1 MTDHE
6 LKQRLQEKLKFQEL
20 ELPAND
26 WNAIEKRLPVAPRRV
41 SIAWRWSVAV
51 GIAAVALVAVLL
63 YQQPSSSLP
72 TSPAFTKSE
81 QATTE
86 NTNGEPVKNIN
97 TSTNLLSHVAKTEE
111 SAKDNKK
118 VDTKKEQKKADKH
131 TKSKRKTTDED
142 DNANDT
148 KDTES
153 IETAPK
159 EDENQKPSLH
169 EQEDDGSEYIV
180 QLQESKQ
187 DNKGL
192 AQVDKTETQNNP
204 MLSIEAADALMRE
217 QNKQQIAALEEKE
230 QKSSTPSGTENWNIG
245 LLASITPEILT
256 MSDVAPTVLMDNSF
270 SYRSMNRVNA
280 KHDLPI
286 MVGASV
292 GIPLAKGF
300 SVHTGLN
307 YAYIHSTITNENTL
321 TGDYAVNNQKLH
333 YLGIPV
339 MFSYKVFDYNIV
351 QCYVSGGG
359 MAEKGLVKDVQTYT
373 FDQTNALLDNN
384 SKEEFIN
391 GFQFSLTANIGL
403 GVRLYKGLNLFFE
416 PGFTWYIP
424 NNTSPQPENIRT
436 EHPYNLSLT
445 AGLRY
450 NLNK

>member
-41 SIAWRWSVAV
+41 AVVWKWSIAI
-51 GIAAVALVAVLL
+51 GAAAMALVAVLL

-72 TSPAFTKSE
+72 TSPTFAESE
-81 QATTE
+81 QVSTE
-86 NTNGEPVKNIN
+86 SSNNDAVDCIN
-97 TSTNLLSHVAKTEE
+97 TSTALLSQVAKTEKSTKE
-111 SAKDNKK
+111 NKK
-118 VDTKKEQKKADKH
+118 VDTKKEQKQSDKK
-131 TKSKRKTTDED
+131 TKSKRKTNDED

-169 EQEDDGSEYIV
+169 EQEDDGAEYIV
-180 QLQESKQ
+180 QLN
-187 DNKGL
+187 NKSNENQSL
-192 AQVDKTETQNNP
+192 AQTNLHNKP
-204 MLSIEAADALMRE
+204 SLSIQEAEALMRE
-217 QNKQQIAALEEKE
+217 QDKQQMAALEEKE
-230 QKSSTPSGTENWNIG
+230 QKSSNQSGTENWNVG

-292 GIPLAKGF
+292 GIPITKGF
-300 SVHTGLN
+300 SVHTGIN
-307 YAYIHSTITNENTL
+307 YAYIHSMITKENAL
-321 TGDYAVNNQKLH
+321 TGDYAIDNQKLH

-339 MFSYKVFDYNIV
+339 MLSYRVFDYNIV
-351 QCYVSGGG
+351 QCYLSGGG
-359 MAEKGLVKDVQTYT
+359 MVEKGLVQDVHINT
-373 FDQTNALLDNN
+373 FDQADNLLN
-384 SKEEFIN
+384 SDSQQTAIN
-391 GFQFSLTANIGL
+391 GLQFSLTANVGL
-403 GVRLYKGLNLFFE
+403 GIQLYKGLNLFFE

-424 NNTSPQPENIRT
+424 NQKAPQPENIRT

>member
-6 LKQRLQEKLKFQEL
+6 LRRQLQEKFKFHEL
-20 ELPAND
+20 DLPAND
-26 WNAIEKRLPVAPRRV
+26 WNAIEKRLPVAPRR
-41 SIAWRWSVAV
+41 IAVTWSWSVAV
-51 GIAAVALVAVLL
+51 GVAAVALVAILL
-63 YQQPSSSLP
+63 YQQPSNSLP
-72 TSPAFTKSE
+72 TSPTFAESE
-81 QATTE
+81 QVSTE
-86 NTNGEPVKNIN
+86 SSNNDAVDCIN
-97 TSTNLLSHVAKTEE
+97 TSTALLSQVAKTEKSTKE
-111 SAKDNKK
+111 NKK
-118 VDTKKEQKKADKH
+118 VDTKKEQKQSDKK
-131 TKSKRKTTDED
+131 TKSKRKTNDED
-142 DNANDT
+142 DNANDA

-187 DNKGL
+187 DNKAI

-217 QNKQQIAALEEKE
+217 QNKQQMAALEE
-230 QKSSTPSGTENWNIG
+230 SSTQAGTGIWNIG

-424 NNTSPQPENIRT
+424 NNTSPQPESIRT

>member
-41 SIAWRWSVAV
+41 AVVWKWSIAI
-51 GIAAVALVAVLL
+51 GAAAMALVAVLL

-72 TSPAFTKSE
+72 TSPKFAESE
-81 QATTE
+81 QVSTE
-86 NTNGEPVKNIN
+86 SSNNDAVDCIN
-97 TSTNLLSHVAKTEE
+97 TSTALLSQVAKTEKSTKE
-111 SAKDNKK
+111 NKK
-118 VDTKKEQKKADKH
+118 VDTKKEQKQSDKK
-131 TKSKRKTTDED
+131 TKSKRKTNDED

-187 DNKGL
+187 DNK
-192 AQVDKTETQNNP
+192 AMVQVDKTETQNNP
-204 MLSIEAADALMRE
+204 RLSIEAADALMRE
-217 QNKQQIAALEEKE
+217 QNKQQMAALEE
-230 QKSSTPSGTENWNIG
+230 SSTQAGTGIWNVG

-292 GIPLAKGF
+292 GIPIAKGF
-300 SVHTGLN
+300 SVHTGIN
-307 YAYIHSTITNENTL
+307 YAYIHSIITKENAL
-321 TGDYAVNNQKLH
+321 TGDYAIDNQKLH

-339 MFSYKVFDYNIV
+339 LLSYKIFDYNIV

-359 MAEKGLVKDVQTYT
+359 MAEKGLVQDVHTNT
-373 FDQTNALLDNN
+373 FDQADNLLN
-384 SKEEFIN
+384 SDSQQTAIN
-391 GFQFSLTANIGL
+391 GLQFSLIANVGL
-403 GVRLYKGLNLFFE
+403 GVQLYKGLNLFFE
-416 PGFTWYIP
+416 PGFTWYIL
-424 NNTSPQPENIRT
+424 NQESPQPENIRT

>member
-6 LKQRLQEKLKFQEL
+6 LKRQLQEKLKFQEL

-26 WNAIEKRLPVAPRRV
+26 WNALEKRLPVAPRR
-41 SIAWRWSVAV
+41 IAVRWSWSVAV
-51 GIAAVALVAVLL
+51 GVAAVALVAILL

-72 TSPAFTKSE
+72 TSPAFTESE

-86 NTNGEPVKNIN
+86 NTDNEAADYMN
-97 TSTNLLSHVAKTEE
+97 TSTALLSQVTKTEE

-159 EDENQKPSLH
+159 EEENQKPSLH
-169 EQEDDGSEYIV
+169 EQEDDGAEYIV
-180 QLQESKQ
+180 QLNDKSKENQ
-187 DNKGL
+187 SL
-192 AQVDKTETQNNP
+192 AQTNSHNKP
-204 MLSIEAADALMRE
+204 SLSIQEAEALMKE
-217 QNKQQIAALEEKE
+217 QDKQQMATLEEKE
-230 QKSSTPSGTENWNIG
+230 QKSSNQSGTENWNVG

-292 GIPLAKGF
+292 GIPITKGF
-300 SVHTGLN
+300 SVHTGIN
-307 YAYIHSTITNENTL
+307 YAYIHSMITKENAL
-321 TGDYAVNNQKLH
+321 TGDYTIDNQKLH

-339 MFSYKVFDYNIV
+339 MLSYRVFDYNIV

-359 MAEKGLVKDVQTYT
+359 MAEKGLVQDVHINT
-373 FDQTNALLDNN
+373 FDQAYNLLN
-384 SKEEFIN
+384 SDSQQTAIK
-391 GFQFSLTANIGL
+391 GLQFSLIANVGL
-403 GVRLYKGLNLFFE
+403 GVQLYKGLNLFFE
-416 PGFTWYIP
+416 PGFTWYIA
-424 NNTSPQPENIRT
+424 NNSSPQPKNIRT

>member
-6 LKQRLQEKLKFQEL
+6 LRRQLQEKFKFHEL
-20 ELPAND
+20 DLPAND
-26 WNAIEKRLPVAPRRV
+26 WNAIEKRLPVAPRR
-41 SIAWRWSVAV
+41 IAVTWSWSVAV
-51 GIAAVALVAVLL
+51 GVAAVALVAILL
-63 YQQPSSSLP
+63 YQQPSNSLP
-72 TSPAFTKSE
+72 TSPTFAESE
-81 QATTE
+81 QTTTE
-86 NTNGEPVKNIN
+86 NSNGEPVNNIN
-97 TSTNLLSHVAKTEE
+97 TSTNLLSQVAKTEE

-118 VDTKKEQKKADKH
+118 VDTKKEQKKADKR

-187 DNKGL
+187 DNQ
-192 AQVDKTETQNNP
+192 AMVQVDRTETQNNP
-204 MLSIEAADALMRE
+204 MLSIEEAEALMSE
-217 QNKQQIAALEEKE
+217 QNKQQMAALEEKE
-230 QKSSTPSGTENWNIG
+230 QKSSTQSGTGNWNVG

-256 MSDVAPTVLMDNSF
+256 LSDVAPTVLMNNSF

-286 MVGASV
+286 MVGASI

-321 TGDYAVNNQKLH
+321 TGDYSVNNQKLH

-339 MFSYKVFDYNIV
+339 MLSYKIFDYKIV
-351 QCYVSGGG
+351 QCYISGGG
-359 MAEKGLVKDVQTYT
+359 MAEKGLVKVVQTYT
-373 FDQTNALLDNN
+373 FDQTNALLDSDSN
-384 SKEEFIN
+384 EELIK
-391 GFQFSLTANIGL
+391 GFQFSLTANVGL
-403 GVRLYKGLNLFFE
+403 GVRVYKGLNLFFE

-424 NNTSPQPENIRT
+424 NNPSPQPENIRT

-450 NLNK
+450 NLNQ

>member
-41 SIAWRWSVAV
+41 AVTWSWSVAV
-51 GIAAVALVAVLL
+51 GVAAVALVAILL

-72 TSPAFTKSE
+72 TSPTFAEAKQT
-81 QATTE
+81 TTE
-86 NTNGEPVKNIN
+86 NTDNEAADYMN
-97 TSTNLLSHVAKTEE
+97 TSTALLSQVTKTEE

-159 EDENQKPSLH
+159 EEENQKPSLH
-169 EQEDDGSEYIV
+169 EQEDDGAEYIV
-180 QLQESKQ
+180 QLNNKSKENQ
-187 DNKGL
+187 SL
-192 AQVDKTETQNNP
+192 AQTNSHNKP
-204 MLSIEAADALMRE
+204 SLSIQEAEALMKE
-217 QNKQQIAALEEKE
+217 QDKQQMATLEEKE
-230 QKSSTPSGTENWNIG
+230 QKSSNQSGTENWNVG

-292 GIPLAKGF
+292 GIPITKGF
-300 SVHTGLN
+300 SVHTGIN
-307 YAYIHSTITNENTL
+307 YAYIHSMITKENAL
-321 TGDYAVNNQKLH
+321 TGDYAIDNQKLH

-339 MFSYKVFDYNIV
+339 MLSYRVFDYNIV

-359 MAEKGLVKDVQTYT
+359 MAEKGLVQDVHTNTFGQADNLLNSDSQQT
-373 FDQTNALLDNN
+373 A
-384 SKEEFIN
+384 IN
-391 GFQFSLTANIGL
+391 GLQFSLTANIGL
-403 GVRLYKGLNLFFE
+403 GIQLYKGLNLFFE

-424 NNTSPQPENIRT
+424 NQESPQPESIRT

-450 NLNK
+450 NINK

>member
-6 LKQRLQEKLKFQEL
+6 LKRQLQEKLKFHEL
-20 ELPAND
+20 DLPAND
-26 WNAIEKRLPVAPRRV
+26 WNAFEKRLPVAPRR
-41 SIAWRWSVAV
+41 IAVRWSWSVAV
-51 GIAAVALVAVLL
+51 GVAAVALVAILL

-97 TSTNLLSHVAKTEE
+97 TSTNLLSQVGKTEE

-159 EDENQKPSLH
+159 EEENQKPSLH
-169 EQEDDGSEYIV
+169 EQEDDGAEYIV
-180 QLQESKQ
+180 QLNNKSKENQ
-187 DNKGL
+187 SLAQTNSDNK
-192 AQVDKTETQNNP
+192 P
-204 MLSIEAADALMRE
+204 SLSIQEAEVLMKE
-217 QNKQQIAALEEKE
+217 QDKQQMAALEEKG
-230 QKSSTPSGTENWNIG
+230 QKSSNQSGTENWNVG

-292 GIPLAKGF
+292 GIPIAKGF
-300 SVHTGLN
+300 SVHTGIN
-307 YAYIHSTITNENTL
+307 YAYIHSIITKENAL
-321 TGDYAVNNQKLH
+321 TGDYAIDNQKLH

-339 MFSYKVFDYNIV
+339 LLSYKVFDYNIV

-359 MAEKGLVKDVQTYT
+359 MAEKGLVQDVHTNT
-373 FDQTNALLDNN
+373 FDQTDNLLN
-384 SKEEFIN
+384 SDSQQTAIK
-391 GFQFSLTANIGL
+391 GLQFSLIANVGL
-403 GVRLYKGLNLFFE
+403 GVQLYKGLNLFFE
-416 PGFTWYIP
+416 PGFTWYIA
-424 NNTSPQPENIRT
+424 NNSSPQPENIRT

>member
-41 SIAWRWSVAV
+41 AVAWKWSIAI
-51 GIAAVALVAVLL
+51 GAAAMALVAVLL

-72 TSPAFTKSE
+72 TSPKFAESE
-81 QATTE
+81 QVSTE
-86 NTNGEPVKNIN
+86 SSNNDAVDCIN
-97 TSTNLLSHVAKTEE
+97 TSTALLSQVAKTEKSTKE
-111 SAKDNKK
+111 NKK
-118 VDTKKEQKKADKH
+118 VDTKKEQKQSDKK
-131 TKSKRKTTDED
+131 TKSKRKTNDED

-187 DNKGL
+187 DNK
-192 AQVDKTETQNNP
+192 AMVQVDKTETQNNP
-204 MLSIEAADALMRE
+204 RLSIEAADALMRE
-217 QNKQQIAALEEKE
+217 QNKQQMAALEE
-230 QKSSTPSGTENWNIG
+230 SSTQAGTGIWNVG

-292 GIPLAKGF
+292 GIPITKGF
-300 SVHTGLN
+300 SVHTGIN
-307 YAYIHSTITNENTL
+307 YAYIHSMITKENAL
-321 TGDYAVNNQKLH
+321 TGDYAIDNQKLH

-339 MFSYKVFDYNIV
+339 MLSYRVFDYNIV
-351 QCYVSGGG
+351 QCYLSGGG
-359 MAEKGLVKDVQTYT
+359 MVEKGLVQDVHINT
-373 FDQTNALLDNN
+373 FDQADNLLN
-384 SKEEFIN
+384 SDSQQTAIN
-391 GFQFSLTANIGL
+391 GLQFSLTANVGL
-403 GVRLYKGLNLFFE
+403 GIQLYKGLNLFFE

-424 NNTSPQPENIRT
+424 NQKAPQPENIRT

>member
-6 LKQRLQEKLKFQEL
+6 LKRQLQEKLKFHEL
-20 ELPAND
+20 DLPAND
-26 WNAIEKRLPVAPRRV
+26 WNAFEKRLPVAPRR
-41 SIAWRWSVAV
+41 IAVRWSWSVAV
-51 GIAAVALVAVLL
+51 GVAAVALVAILL

-81 QATTE
+81 QTTTE
-86 NTNGEPVKNIN
+86 NTDNEAADCMN
-97 TSTNLLSHVAKTEE
+97 TSTALLSQVTKTEE

-187 DNKGL
+187 DNKAI

-217 QNKQQIAALEEKE
+217 ETKKQMAALEEKE
-230 QKSSTPSGTENWNIG
+230 QKSPNQGGTENWNIG

-292 GIPLAKGF
+292 GIPIAKDF
-300 SVHTGLN
+300 SVHTGIN
-307 YAYIHSTITNENTL
+307 YAYIHSIITKENAL
-321 TGDYAVNNQKLH
+321 TGDYAIDNQKLH

-339 MFSYKVFDYNIV
+339 LLSYKVFDYNIV

-359 MAEKGLVKDVQTYT
+359 MAEKGLVQDVHTNTFGQADNLLNSDSQQT
-373 FDQTNALLDNN
+373 AIKGL
-384 SKEEFIN
+384 
-391 GFQFSLTANIGL
+391 QFSLIANVGL
-403 GVRLYKGLNLFFE
+403 GVQLYKGLNLFFE

-424 NNTSPQPENIRT
+424 NQESPQPENIRT

-450 NLNK
+450 NINK

>member
-6 LKQRLQEKLKFQEL
+6 LRRQLQEKFKFHEL
-20 ELPAND
+20 DLPAND
-26 WNAIEKRLPVAPRRV
+26 WNAIEKRLPVAPRR
-41 SIAWRWSVAV
+41 IAVTWSWSVAV
-51 GIAAVALVAVLL
+51 GVAAVALVAILL
-63 YQQPSSSLP
+63 YQQPSNSLP
-72 TSPAFTKSE
+72 TSPTFAESE
-81 QATTE
+81 QTTTE

-97 TSTNLLSHVAKTEE
+97 TSTNLLSQVAKTEE

-131 TKSKRKTTDED
+131 TKSKRKTKDED

-187 DNKGL
+187 DNK
-192 AQVDKTETQNNP
+192 AMVQVDKTETQNNP
-204 MLSIEAADALMRE
+204 RLSIEAADALMRE
-217 QNKQQIAALEEKE
+217 QNKQQMAALEE
-230 QKSSTPSGTENWNIG
+230 SSTQAGTGIWNVG

-292 GIPLAKGF
+292 GIPIAKGF
-300 SVHTGLN
+300 SVHTGIN
-307 YAYIHSTITNENTL
+307 YAYIHSMITKENAL
-321 TGDYAVNNQKLH
+321 TGDYAIDNQKLH

-339 MFSYKVFDYNIV
+339 LLSYKIFDYNIV

-359 MAEKGLVKDVQTYT
+359 MAEKGLVQDVHTNT
-373 FDQTNALLDNN
+373 FDQADNPLN
-384 SKEEFIN
+384 SDSQQTAIY
-391 GFQFSLTANIGL
+391 GLQFSLIANVGL
-403 GVRLYKGLNLFFE
+403 GVQLYKGLNLFFE

-424 NNTSPQPENIRT
+424 NQESPQPENIRT

>member
-41 SIAWRWSVAV
+41 AVVWKWSIAI
-51 GIAAVALVAVLL
+51 GAAAMALVAVLL

-72 TSPAFTKSE
+72 TSPKFAESE
-81 QATTE
+81 QVSTE
-86 NTNGEPVKNIN
+86 SSNNDAVDCIN
-97 TSTNLLSHVAKTEE
+97 TSTALLSQVAKTEKSTKE
-111 SAKDNKK
+111 NKK
-118 VDTKKEQKKADKH
+118 VDTKKEQKQSDKK
-131 TKSKRKTTDED
+131 TKSKRKTNDED

-187 DNKGL
+187 DNQAI
-192 AQVDKTETQNNP
+192 AQVDRTGTQNNP
-204 MLSIEAADALMRE
+204 RLSIEAADALMRE

-230 QKSSTPSGTENWNIG
+230 QKSSTPSGTENWNVG

-359 MAEKGLVKDVQTYT
+359 MAEKGLVKNVQTYT
-373 FDQTNALLDNN
+373 FDQTNALLDSD

>member
-41 SIAWRWSVAV
+41 AVVWKWSIAI
-51 GIAAVALVAVLL
+51 GAAAMALVAVLL

-72 TSPAFTKSE
+72 TSPKFAESE
-81 QATTE
+81 QVSTE
-86 NTNGEPVKNIN
+86 SSNNDAVDCIN
-97 TSTNLLSHVAKTEE
+97 TSTALLSQVAKTEKSTKE
-111 SAKDNKK
+111 NKK
-118 VDTKKEQKKADKH
+118 VDTKKEQKQSDKK
-131 TKSKRKTTDED
+131 TKSKRKTNDED

-169 EQEDDGSEYIV
+169 EQEDDGAEYIV
-180 QLQESKQ
+180 QLN
-187 DNKGL
+187 NKSNENQSL
-192 AQVDKTETQNNP
+192 AQTNLHNKP
-204 MLSIEAADALMRE
+204 SLSIQEAEALMRE
-217 QNKQQIAALEEKE
+217 QDKQQMAALEEKE
-230 QKSSTPSGTENWNIG
+230 QKSSNQSGTENWNVG

-292 GIPLAKGF
+292 GIPITKGF
-300 SVHTGLN
+300 SVHTGIN
-307 YAYIHSTITNENTL
+307 YAYIHSMITKENAL
-321 TGDYAVNNQKLH
+321 TGDYAIDNQKLH

-339 MFSYKVFDYNIV
+339 MLSYRVFDYNIV
-351 QCYVSGGG
+351 QCYLSGGG
-359 MAEKGLVKDVQTYT
+359 MVEKGLVQDVHINT
-373 FDQTNALLDNN
+373 FDQADNLLN
-384 SKEEFIN
+384 SDSQQTAIN
-391 GFQFSLTANIGL
+391 GLQFSLTANVGL
-403 GVRLYKGLNLFFE
+403 GIQLYKGLNLFFE

-424 NNTSPQPENIRT
+424 NQKAPQPENIRT

>member
-6 LKQRLQEKLKFQEL
+6 LKRQLQEKFKFHEL
-20 ELPAND
+20 DLPAND
-26 WNAIEKRLPVAPRRV
+26 WNAFEKRLPVAPRR
-41 SIAWRWSVAV
+41 IAVRWGWSVAV
-51 GIAAVALVAVLL
+51 GVAAVALVAILL

-72 TSPAFTKSE
+72 TSPTFAESE

-86 NTNGEPVKNIN
+86 NTDNEAADCMN
-97 TSTNLLSHVAKTEE
+97 TSTALLSQVTKTEE

-169 EQEDDGSEYIV
+169 EQEDDGAEYIV
-180 QLQESKQ
+180 QLN
-187 DNKGL
+187 NKSNENQSL
-192 AQVDKTETQNNP
+192 AQTNLHNKP
-204 MLSIEAADALMRE
+204 SLSIQEAEALMRE
-217 QNKQQIAALEEKE
+217 QDKQQMAALEEKE
-230 QKSSTPSGTENWNIG
+230 QKSSNQSGTENWNVG

-292 GIPLAKGF
+292 GIPITKGF
-300 SVHTGLN
+300 SVHTGIN
-307 YAYIHSTITNENTL
+307 YAYIHSMITKENAL
-321 TGDYAVNNQKLH
+321 TGDYAIDNQKLH

-339 MFSYKVFDYNIV
+339 MLSYRVFDYNIV
-351 QCYVSGGG
+351 QCYLSGGG
-359 MAEKGLVKDVQTYT
+359 MAEKGLVQDVHTNT
-373 FDQTNALLDNN
+373 FDQADNLLN
-384 SKEEFIN
+384 SDSQQTAIN
-391 GFQFSLTANIGL
+391 GLQFSLTANVGL
-403 GVRLYKGLNLFFE
+403 GIQLYKGLNLFFE

-424 NNTSPQPENIRT
+424 NQKAPQPENIRT

>member
-6 LKQRLQEKLKFQEL
+6 LKRQLQEKFKFHEL
-20 ELPAND
+20 DLPAND
-26 WNAIEKRLPVAPRRV
+26 WNAIEKRLPVAPRRIL
-41 SIAWRWSVAV
+41 IAWRWSVAV

-63 YQQPSSSLP
+63 YQQPSNSLSTAP
-72 TSPAFTKSE
+72 TFAKSE
-81 QATTE
+81 QGTTE
-86 NTNGEPVKNIN
+86 NSNEESVNNLN
-97 TSTNLLSHVAKTEE
+97 TSRGLLSHVAKTEE

-131 TKSKRKTTDED
+131 TKSKHKTTDED

-153 IETAPK
+153 IETTPK

-187 DNKGL
+187 DNKAL

-217 QNKQQIAALEEKE
+217 QNKQQMAALEE
-230 QKSSTPSGTENWNIG
+230 SSTQSGTGNWNVG

-256 MSDVAPTVLMDNSF
+256 MSDVAPTILMDNSF

-292 GIPLAKGF
+292 GIPIAKGF
-300 SVHTGLN
+300 SVHTGIN
-307 YAYIHSTITNENTL
+307 YAYIHSMITKENAL
-321 TGDYAVNNQKLH
+321 TGDYAIDNQKLH

-339 MFSYKVFDYNIV
+339 LLSYKIFDYNIV

-359 MAEKGLVKDVQTYT
+359 MAEKGLVQDVHTNT
-373 FDQTNALLDNN
+373 FDQADNLLN
-384 SKEEFIN
+384 SDSQQTAIN
-391 GFQFSLTANIGL
+391 GLQFSLIANVGL
-403 GVRLYKGLNLFFE
+403 GVQLYKGLNLFFE
-416 PGFTWYIP
+416 PGFTWYIL
-424 NNTSPQPENIRT
+424 NQESPQPENIRT

>member
-26 WNAIEKRLPVAPRRV
+26 WNAIEKRLPVAPRR
-41 SIAWRWSVAV
+41 IAVTWSWSVAV
-51 GIAAVALVAVLL
+51 GVAAVALVAILL
-63 YQQPSSSLP
+63 YQQPSNSLP
-72 TSPAFTKSE
+72 TSPTFAESE
-81 QATTE
+81 QVSTE
-86 NTNGEPVKNIN
+86 SSNNDAVDCIN
-97 TSTNLLSHVAKTEE
+97 TSTALLSQVAKTEKSTKE
-111 SAKDNKK
+111 NKK
-118 VDTKKEQKKADKH
+118 VDTKKEQKQSDKK
-131 TKSKRKTTDED
+131 TKSKRKTTEEE

-180 QLQESKQ
+180 QLQQSKQ
-187 DNKGL
+187 DNQAI
-192 AQVDKTETQNNP
+192 AQVDRTGTQNNP
-204 MLSIEAADALMRE
+204 RLSIEAADALMRE
-217 QNKQQIAALEEKE
+217 QNKQQMAALEE
-230 QKSSTPSGTENWNIG
+230 SSTQAGTGIWNVG

-256 MSDVAPTVLMDNSF
+256 LSDVAPTVLMDNSF

>member
-6 LKQRLQEKLKFQEL
+6 LRRQLQEKFKFHEL
-20 ELPAND
+20 DLPAND

-63 YQQPSSSLP
+63 YQQPSNSLSTAP
-72 TSPAFTKSE
+72 TFAKSE
-81 QATTE
+81 QGTTE
-86 NTNGEPVKNIN
+86 NSNEESVNNIN
-97 TSTNLLSHVAKTEE
+97 TSTALLSQVAKTEKSTKE
-111 SAKDNKK
+111 NKK
-118 VDTKKEQKKADKH
+118 VDTKKEQKQSDKK
-131 TKSKRKTTDED
+131 TKSKRKTNDED

-187 DNKGL
+187 DNK
-192 AQVDKTETQNNP
+192 AIVQVDKTETQNNP

-230 QKSSTPSGTENWNIG
+230 QKSSTPSGTENWNVG

-292 GIPLAKGF
+292 GIPIAKGF
-300 SVHTGLN
+300 SVHTGIN
-307 YAYIHSTITNENTL
+307 YAYIHSIITKENAL
-321 TGDYAVNNQKLH
+321 TGDYAIDNQKLH

-339 MFSYKVFDYNIV
+339 LLSYKVFDYNIV

-359 MAEKGLVKDVQTYT
+359 MAEKGLVQDVHTNTFGQADNLLNSDSQQT
-373 FDQTNALLDNN
+373 AIKGL
-384 SKEEFIN
+384 
-391 GFQFSLTANIGL
+391 QFSLIANVGL
-403 GVRLYKGLNLFFE
+403 GVQLYKGLNLFFE

-424 NNTSPQPENIRT
+424 NQESPQPENIRT

-450 NLNK
+450 NINK

>member
-41 SIAWRWSVAV
+41 AVVWKWSIAI
-51 GIAAVALVAVLL
+51 GAAAMALVAVLL

-72 TSPAFTKSE
+72 TSPKFAESE
-81 QATTE
+81 QVSTE
-86 NTNGEPVKNIN
+86 SSNNDAVDCIN
-97 TSTNLLSHVAKTEE
+97 TSTALLSQVAKTEKSTKE
-111 SAKDNKK
+111 NKK
-118 VDTKKEQKKADKH
+118 VDTKKEQKQSDKK
-131 TKSKRKTTDED
+131 TKSKRKTNDED

-180 QLQESKQ
+180 QLQKSKQ
-187 DNKGL
+187 DNK
-192 AQVDKTETQNNP
+192 AIVQVDKTETQNNP

-230 QKSSTPSGTENWNIG
+230 QKSSNQSGTENWNVG

-292 GIPLAKGF
+292 GIPITKGF
-300 SVHTGLN
+300 SVHTGIN
-307 YAYIHSTITNENTL
+307 YAYIHSMITKENAL
-321 TGDYAVNNQKLH
+321 TGDYAIDNQKLH

-339 MFSYKVFDYNIV
+339 LLSYKIFDYNIV

-359 MAEKGLVKDVQTYT
+359 MAEKGLVQDVHTNT
-373 FDQTNALLDNN
+373 FDQADNLLN
-384 SKEEFIN
+384 SDSQQTAIN
-391 GFQFSLTANIGL
+391 GLQFSLIANVGL
-403 GVRLYKGLNLFFE
+403 GVQLYKRLNLFFE

-424 NNTSPQPENIRT
+424 NQESPQPENIRT

-450 NLNK
+450 NINK

>member
-41 SIAWRWSVAV
+41 AVVWKWSIAI
-51 GIAAVALVAVLL
+51 GAAAMALVAVLL

-72 TSPAFTKSE
+72 TSPKFAESE
-81 QATTE
+81 QVSTE
-86 NTNGEPVKNIN
+86 SSNNDAVDCIN
-97 TSTNLLSHVAKTEE
+97 TSTALLSQVAKTEKSTKE
-111 SAKDNKK
+111 NKK
-118 VDTKKEQKKADKH
+118 VDTKKEQKQSDKK
-131 TKSKRKTTDED
+131 TKSKRKTNDED

-187 DNKGL
+187 DNKAI

-217 QNKQQIAALEEKE
+217 QNKQQMAALEE
-230 QKSSTPSGTENWNIG
+230 SSTQAGTGIWNVG

-292 GIPLAKGF
+292 GIPIAKGF
-300 SVHTGLN
+300 SVHTGIN
-307 YAYIHSTITNENTL
+307 YAYIHSMITKENAL
-321 TGDYAVNNQKLH
+321 TGDYAIDNQKLH

-339 MFSYKVFDYNIV
+339 LLSYKIFDYNIV
-351 QCYVSGGG
+351 QCYLSGGG
-359 MAEKGLVKDVQTYT
+359 MVEKGLVQDVHINT
-373 FDQTNALLDNN
+373 FDQADNLLN
-384 SKEEFIN
+384 SDSQQTAIN
-391 GFQFSLTANIGL
+391 GLQFSLTANVGL
-403 GVRLYKGLNLFFE
+403 GIQLYKGLNLFFE

-424 NNTSPQPENIRT
+424 NQKAPQPENIRT

>member
-6 LKQRLQEKLKFQEL
+6 LKRQLQEKLKFHEL
-20 ELPAND
+20 DLPAND
-26 WNAIEKRLPVAPRRV
+26 WNAFEKRLPVAPRR
-41 SIAWRWSVAV
+41 IAVRWSWSVAV
-51 GIAAVALVAVLL
+51 GVAAVALVAILL

-72 TSPAFTKSE
+72 TSPAFTESE

-86 NTNGEPVKNIN
+86 NTDNEAADYMN
-97 TSTNLLSHVAKTEE
+97 TSTALLSQVTKTEE

-159 EDENQKPSLH
+159 EEENQKPSLH
-169 EQEDDGSEYIV
+169 EQEDDGAEYIV
-180 QLQESKQ
+180 QLNDKSKENQ
-187 DNKGL
+187 SL
-192 AQVDKTETQNNP
+192 AQTNSHNKP
-204 MLSIEAADALMRE
+204 SLSIQEAEALMKE
-217 QNKQQIAALEEKE
+217 QDKQQMATLEEKE
-230 QKSSTPSGTENWNIG
+230 QKSSNQSGTENWNVG

-292 GIPLAKGF
+292 GIPITKGF
-300 SVHTGLN
+300 SVHTGIN
-307 YAYIHSTITNENTL
+307 YAYIHSMITKENAL
-321 TGDYAVNNQKLH
+321 TGDYTIDNQKLH

-339 MFSYKVFDYNIV
+339 MLSYRVFDYNIV

-359 MAEKGLVKDVQTYT
+359 MAEKGLVQDVHINT
-373 FDQTNALLDNN
+373 FDQAYNLLN
-384 SKEEFIN
+384 SDSQQTAIK
-391 GFQFSLTANIGL
+391 GLQFSLIANVGL
-403 GVRLYKGLNLFFE
+403 GVQLYKGLNLFFE
-416 PGFTWYIP
+416 PGFTWYIA
-424 NNTSPQPENIRT
+424 NNSSPQPKNIRT